1 MLLKTPVSTT
11 KLSTGPIGKRISR
24 VNYSVYLHF
33 MQSPNILPW
42 HLRDLSRC
50 TTYNAGTH
58 LPVGLLPVFRSHWL
72 YTLLPL
78 TLQGVLKSWHGCFTA
93 ECLNVCTH
101 IAITHGSYCM
111 EIHTLVQRQ
120 LPWMKL
126 IRSPSDHTIRD
137 WENQTILW
145 DESQALLHRKL
156 HVKGAMFA
164 SS

>member
-1 MLLKTPVSTT
+1 
-11 KLSTGPIGKRISR
+11 
-24 VNYSVYLHF
+24 
-33 MQSPNILPW
+33 
-42 HLRDLSRC
+42 
-50 TTYNAGTH
+50 
-58 LPVGLLPVFRSHWL
+58 
-72 YTLLPL
+72 
-78 TLQGVLKSWHGCFTA
+78 
-93 ECLNVCTH
+93 LNVCTH